1 MIYQKLQHSK
11 GRIYFWRDDLLGAL
25 SQYSEEP
32 YEPWPEDEEKPYFT
46 DKPDWDAYNAL
57 RLYAFHALLDKPLP
71 EKFPRR
77 GACEDFISLSEEEKE
92 KTEGLSLC
100 GGAEWWLPLEEQF
113 TFSADT
119 PAGNEAAFGTAGML
133 AAELKYINDKVWQ
146 AGEEE
151 ILNWNGTEGYKAEAL
166 FTEEGEKAL
175 VERYGGTGKLKAD
188 VLKVSHHGSRYST
201 CDEFLEAVDPEIAII
216 GVGRNN
222 YGHPAD
228 EVIEKL
234 RENDIIVY
242 RTDLDGAIGIRAED
256 GRIEVCTRKRESTHL
271 RFFPR
276 M

>member
-1 MIYQKLQHSK
+1 MRNGLTDIDLALATHLHTDHYK
-11 GRIYFWRDDLLGAL
+11 GIRELSECFDVKREVITGRAGQVINGPGGRRI
-25 SQYSEEP
+25 EII
-32 YEPWPEDEEKPYFT
+32 WPEEERDLSGTDGASDDETDENLYSLIFKVYCDGFT
-46 DKPDWDAYNAL
+46 VLVTGD
-57 RLYAFHALLDKPLP
+57 
-71 EKFPRR
+71 
-77 GACEDFISLSEEEKE
+77 I
-92 KTEGLSLC
+92 
-100 GGAEWWLPLEEQF
+100 
-113 TFSADT
+113 
-119 PAGNEAAFGTAGML
+119 
-133 AAELKYINDKVWQ
+133 
-146 AGEEE
+146 
-151 ILNWNGTEGYKAEAL
+151 
-166 FTEEGEKAL
+166 TEEGEKAL
-175 VERYGGTGKLKAD
+175 VERYGGTGRLKAD

>member
-1 MIYQKLQHSK
+1 MKREVIT
-11 GRIYFWRDDLLGAL
+11 GRAGQVINGPGGRRI
-25 SQYSEEP
+25 EII
-32 YEPWPEDEEKPYFT
+32 WPEEERDLSGADGASDDETDENLYSLIFKVYCDGFT
-46 DKPDWDAYNAL
+46 VLVTGD
-57 RLYAFHALLDKPLP
+57 
-71 EKFPRR
+71 
-77 GACEDFISLSEEEKE
+77 I
-92 KTEGLSLC
+92 
-100 GGAEWWLPLEEQF
+100 
-113 TFSADT
+113 
-119 PAGNEAAFGTAGML
+119 
-133 AAELKYINDKVWQ
+133 
-146 AGEEE
+146 
-151 ILNWNGTEGYKAEAL
+151 
-166 FTEEGEKAL
+166 TEEGEKAL
-175 VERYGGTGKLKAD
+175 VERYGGTGRLKAD